1 MALQTLTTMATAG
14 KTGTAVQALGTNES
28 SGDTGGLLN
37 SDGPQPLV
45 PAFILSALVIVG
57 IMMMCWWKRVSARR
71 ASASRAGVVE
81 EGAGMNMVIGA
92 GRGLSAGM
100 VMLAAHGT
108 ELPTQMEV
116 RPSVRRKK
124 DVKLGPKPLLWDIYL
139 ERDDELDE
147 KEMKCGWRWMMR
159 VMYVSVQ
166 YLYLLGY
173 HQPSRQP
180 TRYLQTQH
188 EHVEEDAQSLYN
200 HNHREYHHFSL
211 HNHNYEYPF

>member
-1 MALQTLTTMATAG
+1 MALQTLSTTANAEETATA
-14 KTGTAVQALGTNES
+14 AQALGTSES

-45 PAFILSALVIVG
+45 PAFILSALVVVG
-57 IMMMCWWKRVSARR
+57 IIMMCWWKRVSARR

-100 VMLAAHGT
+100 VMLAARGT

-139 ERDDELDE
+139 ERDDEMDE
-147 KEMKCGWRWMMR
+147 KEMKYGWRWMTR
-159 VMYVSVQ
+159 VMLVSVHHP
-166 YLYLLGY
+166 YLLRY
-173 HQPSRQP
+173 HRLSRQP
-180 TRYLQTQH
+180 SQYLQTQH
-188 EHVEEDAQSLYN
+188 EHVEEDAQSLHN
-200 HNHREYHHFSL
+200 HNHREYHHLGL
-211 HNHNYEYPF
+211 HNHSYEYLF